1 MDQTV
6 TAVSTMPLENLITII
21 VGIVIILIVVAVLI
35 KVFNLNISK
44 GTIKSADYE
53 YDQRCLIVNHKIKED
68 VENID
73 WKLQKNLREQTKHLS
88 YSISKIGN
96 VQEMC
101 QASRKSLFNAYREPF
116 YNCISNNH
124 FTREFLPSNY
134 ESYRQNLIQS
144 LRAIHQVLY
153 IEYNL
158 DSCKMDDMRDWVDVE
173 SEFNALVDEWLE
185 MAMNEVKKSCYEKIN
200 LYEIEMH
207 SVEKSS
213 IWKEIIQTCIEKN
226 KNYIKEIE
234 KRLESLR

>member
-21 VGIVIILIVVAVLI
+21 VGVVIILIVVAVLI

-44 GTIKSADYE
+44 GTIKTSDYE

-173 SEFNALVDEWLE
+173 CEFNALVDEWLE

-200 LYEIEMH
+200 LYETEMH

>member
-21 VGIVIILIVVAVLI
+21 VGIVIILIVIAVLI

-44 GTIKSADYE
+44 GTIKSSDYE

-144 LRAIHQVLY
+144 LRAIHQVLF

-200 LYEIEMH
+200 LYETEMH